1 MSLLVAFPGT
11 NPSLTFTTLLVTM
24 RSLQSVAMLSG
35 LAALVVSPLFVG
47 VGAASAQ
54 PAPRY
59 DRSYVGAGIS
69 GGVLSGGRGND
80 GTSFGGNVQGRFAIP
95 NTPVSARGSVLF
107 TGKNSAIIP
116 TLTYD
121 VRLNDKSNLY
131 AGAGYSFVQNGGV
144 TSPIGNKDAA
154 VLTAGV
160 ESEVAKGVVV
170 YSDAKYGINAFR
182 GSDAGALSL
191 QAGVGLAF

>member
-1 MSLLVAFPGT
+1 MKLSL
-11 NPSLTFTTLLVTM
+11 
-24 RSLQSVAMLSG
+24 RSVATLSG
-35 LAALVVSPLFVG
+35 FAALVASSVFLGSGSV
-47 VGAASAQ
+47 SAQ

-69 GGVLSGGRGND
+69 GGVLNGGRGND
-80 GTSFGGNVQGRFAIP
+80 GTTFGGNVQGRFAIP
-95 NTPVSARGSVLF
+95 NAPVSVRGAVLF
-107 TGKNSAIIP
+107 TGDNSAIVP

-121 VRLNDKSNLY
+121 LRLNNKTNLY

-144 TSPIGNKDAA
+144 TSPIGNQDAA

-160 ESEVAKGVVV
+160 ESQVAKGVVV

-191 QAGVGLAF
+191 QAGVGLEF

>member
-1 MSLLVAFPGT
+1 
-11 NPSLTFTTLLVTM
+11 M

-47 VGAASAQ
+47 VDAASAQ

-144 TSPIGNKDAA
+144 TSPIGNQDAA

-160 ESEVAKGVVV
+160 ESQVAKGIVV

-191 QAGVGLAF
+191 QAGVGLEF